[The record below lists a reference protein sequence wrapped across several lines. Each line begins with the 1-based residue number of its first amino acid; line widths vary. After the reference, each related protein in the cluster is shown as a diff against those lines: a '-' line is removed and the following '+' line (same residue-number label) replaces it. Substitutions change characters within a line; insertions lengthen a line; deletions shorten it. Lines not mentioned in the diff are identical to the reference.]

1 MPLMV
6 PSESRVGT
14 PEPLNERYPT
24 KTAGAP
30 GVASVSGRTSAASKA
45 QVKLIGHAFV
55 GIVAKASPQPNTAPI
70 KTTISENLFIP
81 TLFLAPMLKL
91 PAASYSHARRP
102 GSPVDESKIGVSVE
116 CHKTQQRTAAAREI
130 ERAWSPAGAAGADAG
145 LRREWLQYPSL
156 FCTIKMVCAGV
167 PLASKT
173 MYPIPT
179 AGCPGLVGS
188 LSGFVCAKLNAHLK
202 FATGQVVVGPVA
214 NAPLLKI
221 ATVQIAATTKEIVF
235 IRKRRPPRKVGH

>member
-1 MPLMV
+1 MV

-91 PAASYSHARRP
+91 PAASQRLAREP
-102 GSPVDESKIGVSVE
+102 IVETGIEESKLGTSVS
-116 CHKTQQRTAAAREI
+116 CDKTQRRAVRREI
-130 ERAWSPAGAAGADAG
+130 E
-145 LRREWLQYPSL
+145 
-156 FCTIKMVCAGV
+156 CAGR
-167 PLASKT
+167 
-173 MYPIPT
+173 PT
-179 AGCPGLVGS
+179 AARGASASHRLQRSQHAVFVLLTEGGRYWCRAAVEDNVTDDNARSSRMVRIVQRPALHSTERAFEVRDRTSAQGPGGE
-188 LSGFVCAKLNAHLK
+188 CA
-202 FATGQVVVGPVA
+202 
-214 NAPLLKI
+214 
-221 ATVQIAATTKEIVF
+221 AAEDCERTDHGDDE
-235 IRKRRPPRKVGH
+235 